1 MDPITL
7 TNQPETRA
15 IPPPLS
21 SRVVGCWGVVV
32 EHKLMSKSR
41 PKWTNRRYS
50 CLAEMEAAMT
60 PLGESALT
68 LGVDAL
74 SVVEKQRPKVW
85 TISAITIRRAHRKF
99 C

>member
-1 MDPITL
+1 MDESEII
-7 TNQPETRA
+7 EFG
-15 IPPPLS
+15 
-21 SRVVGCWGVVV
+21 RVRDGVA
-32 EHKLMSKSR
+32 KS
-41 PKWTNRRYS
+41 
-50 CLAEMEAAMT
+50 AEAEAAMT